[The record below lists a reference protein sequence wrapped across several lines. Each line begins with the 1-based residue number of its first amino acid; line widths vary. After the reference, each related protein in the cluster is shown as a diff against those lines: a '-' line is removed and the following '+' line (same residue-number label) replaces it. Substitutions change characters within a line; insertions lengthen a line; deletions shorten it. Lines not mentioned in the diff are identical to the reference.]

1 MKKTFVD
8 VMLELPVDATLRDF
22 LTGHSL
28 SVSDELAPDD
38 ATDANQALVEEVKT
52 WADTDARDRM
62 AANLMAS
69 VSLGDEAGR
78 QAMFEAAMADP
89 AAVTGL
95 ALCQSD
101 LQRSFWLYTHHPT
114 LFERASDF
122 DFWAHHGLQAQQYD
136 LGVKRTPID
145 TEVAMIGL
153 RQAISA
159 FYQCER
165 QCGDGCVAY
174 LVERSPGAYLLTVH
188 VKDLAMLRFEF
199 EGVVLKRRV
208 GSPNIHMVLEY
219 AQSTGVVRTLVRG
232 GQKVQQML
240 VESFAE
246 HLLGVKANAQKIKAP
261 CLDLS
266 TLRMGFDVPEVFED
280 GFSLVQLKSLTLLS
294 PDGDLKIECT
304 AMQASQ
310 QRSVHEPLKEKL
322 PGPLEGQWAVT
333 AAQVNLYYPPEP
345 GRTRARVVP
354 IEITSRGRLNLH
366 KFDNK
371 LQAQL

>member
-1 MKKTFVD
+1 
-8 VMLELPVDATLRDF
+8 
-22 LTGHSL
+22 
-28 SVSDELAPDD
+28 
-38 ATDANQALVEEVKT
+38 
-52 WADTDARDRM
+52 M
-62 AANLMAS
+62 AAILMAS

-122 DFWAHHGLQAQQYD
+122 DFWAHHGTQAQQYD

-145 TEVAMIGL
+145 TEVAMTGL

-159 FYQCER
+159 FYQRER

-174 LVERSPGAYLLTVH
+174 LVERSPGVYLLTVH
-188 VKDLAMLRFEF
+188 VKDLAMLRLEF

-208 GSPNIHMVLEY
+208 GNPNIHMVLEY
-219 AQSTGVVRTLVRG
+219 AQATGVVRTLVRG

-240 VESFAE
+240 VEAFAE
-246 HLLGVKANAQKIKAP
+246 HVLGVKANAQKIKAP

-266 TLRMGFDVPEVFED
+266 TLRTGFDVPEVFDD

-310 QRSVHEPLKEKL
+310 QRSVHELLKEKL

-345 GRTRARVVP
+345 GRTRAKVVT
-354 IEITSRGRLNLH
+354 IEVTSKGRLNLH

-371 LQAQL
+371 LQAQLERYLVKVGILQKGQTLSAQELPPEVDAISSPSVFED